1 MGQNAFE
8 RTSPA
13 PPPPLNF
20 TNFVTTNCSS
30 ICYFQQI
37 FYQVALCKEVKA
49 NEIKE
54 EVAKA
59 DEVKEDVANE

>member
-8 RTSPA
+8 RTSL
-13 PPPPLNF
+13 PLNF
-20 TNFVTTNCSS
+20 PNFVTTNCSS